1 VTLAELKTH
10 SSGALQGMALFTRP
24 RLSVQPV
31 TQQEWDFILGLEQ
44 EQEQEKPAKA

>member
-1 VTLAELKTH
+1 MQQVTLAELKSH

-31 TQQEWDFILGLEQ
+31 TQAEWDFILGLEQ
-44 EQEQEKPAKA
+44 QQPEQE